1 MLTALGSLTDWIFG
15 FHIYKTEIMT
25 CNRSVGGT
33 KVIAVLHI
41 MVRVSVWMEK
51 LCRYR
56 FHSLNLLKEKEAI
69 MG

>member
-25 CNRSVGGT
+25 CNRSVGRT

-41 MVRVSVWMEK
+41 MCSGQC
-51 LCRYR
+51 LDG
-56 FHSLNLLKEKEAI
+56 EAMQI
-69 MG
+69 

>member
-33 KVIAVLHI
+33 KVIAVLQI
-41 MVRVSVWMEK
+41 MCSGQC
-51 LCRYR
+51 LDG
-56 FHSLNLLKEKEAI
+56 EAMQI
-69 MG
+69 